1 MAIQLIHDVSIFDRK
16 SVLRKGI
23 LIGMEFLIIS
33 LKQFEKWYFVTKI
46 VLTYCE
52 KKMLNKLK

>member
-23 LIGMEFLIIS
+23 LIGMKFLIIS
-33 LKQFEKWYFVTKI
+33 LKQFEKNTLSLAGFEPATVTKLELY
-46 VLTYCE
+46 V
-52 KKMLNKLK
+52 